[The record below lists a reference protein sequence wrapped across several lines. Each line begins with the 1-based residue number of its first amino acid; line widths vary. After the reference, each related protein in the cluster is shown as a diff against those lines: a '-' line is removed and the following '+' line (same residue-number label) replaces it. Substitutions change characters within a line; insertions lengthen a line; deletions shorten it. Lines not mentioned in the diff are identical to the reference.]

1 MKAYKG
7 FNNKL
12 QCREFQYKVG
22 ETYEEEKAEL
32 CNCGFH
38 ACEAPRQIRATEAP
52 RL

>member
-32 CNCGFH
+32 CSCGFH
-38 ACEAPRQIRATEAP
+38 ACEVP